1 MFEDGHEIYFQK
13 FYVNEVY
20 PGTAE
25 ADSTE
30 LSFFFYP
37 SGTQEIYAGLTVNL
51 SGTLLTSDIQFGL
64 KVVPGETTAHPDE
77 YHLDEF
83 YTFHANTVGEDA
95 KVILDTIR
103 VKLLRSDR
111 LDKMPDGV
119 RLVEELVPTDKV
131 RLGQVERRRAK
142 IIIKAAA
149 VQPDWWT
156 REVEINLLWTYSQ
169 KKYKLFLDHADKKL
183 EMSADLV
190 KDHPDRAIRL
200 AMLFKQW
207 LNDQEPAVT
216 EDNGTIMS
224 VPL

>member
-1 MFEDGHEIYFQK
+1 M
-13 FYVNEVY
+13 
-20 PGTAE
+20 
-25 ADSTE
+25 
-30 LSFFFYP
+30 
-37 SGTQEIYAGLTVNL
+37 
-51 SGTLLTSDIQFGL
+51 
-64 KVVPGETTAHPDE
+64 ETW
-77 YHLDEF
+77 
-83 YTFHANTVGEDA
+83 
-95 KVILDTIR
+95 
-103 VKLLRSDR
+103 
-111 LDKMPDGV
+111 
-119 RLVEELVPTDKV
+119 
-131 RLGQVERRRAK
+131 AK

-156 REVEINLLWTYSQ
+156 REVEINLLGTYSQ

>member
-83 YTFHANTVGEDA
+83 LYFSREYRGRRCKSYFRYHSGE
-95 KVILDTIR
+95 ITSE
-103 VKLLRSDR
+103 RSI
-111 LDKMPDGV
+111 G
-119 RLVEELVPTDKV
+119 
-131 RLGQVERRRAK
+131 
-142 IIIKAAA
+142 
-149 VQPDWWT
+149 
-156 REVEINLLWTYSQ
+156 
-169 KKYKLFLDHADKKL
+169 
-183 EMSADLV
+183 
-190 KDHPDRAIRL
+190 
-200 AMLFKQW
+200 
-207 LNDQEPAVT
+207 
-216 EDNGTIMS
+216 
-224 VPL
+224 